1 MEVHES
7 VIRDGLPQLPR
18 PLIGLREPHGQNT
31 LLMRAEDG
39 NARTLR
45 DNLEKLGFFG
55 SRCDMSREDP
65 QTGSVIGAGV
75 IIVDTDHP
83 EPATVSVLAASPAS
97 IIALIGHESRSRLQR
112 ALEIEP
118 FSILMKL
125 AGQLFFA
132 FNEHQRRRHLRD
144 ELSTARGRLGARRI
158 FVKAIIHL
166 MGTYGFDDDEAHQHL
181 RKESMRRRISV
192 EAFRKACSLRTRTPS
207 D

>member
-1 MEVHES
+1 
-7 VIRDGLPQLPR
+7 LPQLPR
-18 PLIGLREPHGQNT
+18 PLIGLRQPHGQNT

-55 SRCDMSREDP
+55 THRDVSREDP

-83 EPATVSVLAASPAS
+83 EPATVSVLAASPAP

-158 FVKAIIHL
+158 VVKAIIHL
-166 MGTYGFDDDEAHQHL
+166 MGTYGFDDDKAYQHL
-181 RKESMRRRISV
+181 RKESMRKNISV
-192 EAFRKACSLRTRTPS
+192 EELSARLVACGQGRHRIKNTEA
-207 D
+207 